1 MTNWINYMEDLKSI
15 VDTLSGTM
23 KAKLDRIRHFLNEER
38 ASVMVG
44 AGFSRNAEKEAH
56 VIMKDWNSLAKDI
69 YEQLYAQ
76 SPSAEDLAFKTPM
89 RLASLLAANVGRSGL
104 DQVIKDSLPDD
115 LISPGKLHYQLMAL
129 KWRDVFTTNYDTL
142 LERAAEQSGR
152 YYKVVTSKE
161 MLLYTTSPRIIK
173 LHGSFPDK
181 TPFLMTED
189 EFRTYPVDHP
199 EFVNTVRQAL
209 VESVFCLIGF
219 SGDDPNFTS
228 WQAWLRDVMGD
239 YANPTYLITFDK
251 NYDDS
256 FKKLMMSRGIE
267 VLNLAEVNE
276 LKDFTTALDFFFSYL
291 SQKEEDKWNAYVNLT
306 IKEDEVLE
314 LIQQLK
320 KVRESYPGWFVLPK
334 EYYDEFRDMEFDFP
348 YMQGVVEKITDEATK
363 EQLLYELDWRAD
375 ISLSYKDH
383 DWYIQNIENCVARY
397 FNGGFSE
404 VALELAISLL
414 RLYRYHPEKIGAQ
427 KNLISLL
434 KGNLSFMTEG
444 QKRRFYYY
452 LSCNYLSVLDYE
464 SLELI
469 MREWQ
474 PMKNDYDG
482 IIYKALI
489 TAEVKTI
496 SEASV
501 MIGEALDRISKVL
514 LKESSE
520 ELRSRKAA
528 LEFLSSFYERKKR
541 PRLPQEYSFLALG
554 DYFMSNS
561 RQSSFSEN
569 EVTHGFAIG
578 SVKRSWNLR
587 SGMNPK
593 FNYPY
598 RYLQLCER
606 FGLPFGM
613 ATNTVDYKLL
623 AEIVGYLGNF
633 DVVYTLPVALRSGS
647 RSVSEAAMQ
656 RSVLDRITREQA
668 VALTK
673 QLLALVKKEMPSE
686 ALKYRTTTVLLPML
700 CRLST
705 KIDGELKI
713 EIFREKYKHFLLNDD
728 KSKEDIRILFD
739 AMMPD
744 EVVNVI
750 DFIFSQEIE
759 LTSREKEFLCPQV
772 CFGLF
777 APTDQQIKI
786 VIEGLKSIDENI
798 RIAALSRA
806 ELLFKSNISEEQIK
820 IIEEAIYDWRK
831 DFNSDQYHWESFSMV
846 DVREEEKEEVNK
858 EIKSMVD
865 SIMMTDYSFNGSSLD
880 ISRLTDLLRRLTVV
894 SKRIT
899 TEQRVGLMS
908 KLSQILNKDQ
918 MVIRNDDS
926 HGFMGGMRQFVYSL
940 CLQIKFLVE
949 RLDFTDADKD
959 ACKELFDA
967 LSKYVDADLPVRVTM
982 ERLNYQFRAVRDNK
996 MRLIIE
1002 NALFS
1007 DNKKTLLDALDA
1019 LLLHTKNGGNVQTV
1033 YQKIIHFCATDITEQ
1048 TCLYVDKLAYTD
1060 HSKLSRK
1067 TMTELGKM
1075 MTALYE
1081 RLPKCNLQTEYKVDL
1096 AHSCVNLLKHI
1107 QTEKSI
1113 PSIKDAV
1120 SLWTNIINDPD
1131 IFDDIK
1137 RVYFE

>member
-1 MTNWINYMEDLKSI
+1 MKNFKSI
-15 VDTLSGTM
+15 VDNLSGTI

-56 VIMKDWNSLAKDI
+56 VVMKDWNSLAKDI
-69 YEQLYAQ
+69 FEQLYAQ
-76 SPSAEDLAFKTPM
+76 TPTAEDLAFKTPM
-89 RLASLLAANVGRSGL
+89 RLASLLAANVGRNGL

-115 LISPGKLHYQLMAL
+115 LISPGKLHYQLMRL

-152 YYKVVTSKE
+152 YYRVVTSKE
-161 MLLYTTSPRIIK
+161 MLLYTSSPRIVK

-181 TPFLMTED
+181 TPFLMTEE
-189 EFRTYPVDHP
+189 EFRTYPEKHP

-348 YMQGVVEKITDEATK
+348 CMQGVVEKITDEATK

-482 IIYKALI
+482 IIYKALV
-489 TAEVKTI
+489 TAETKTI

-501 MIGEALDRISKVL
+501 MVGEALDRISKVL

-528 LEFLSSFYERKKR
+528 LEFLSSFYEGKKR
-541 PRLPQEYSFLALG
+541 PKIPQEYSFLALG
-554 DYFMSNS
+554 DYFMSNI

-598 RYLQLCER
+598 RYLQLCEQ
-606 FGLPFGM
+606 FGLPFGI
-613 ATNTVDYKLL
+613 ATNTVNYKLF

-633 DVVYTLPVALRSGS
+633 NVVYTLPIVLRSGS

-656 RSVLDRITREQA
+656 RSVLDRITREQV

-713 EIFREKYKHFLLNDD
+713 EIFHEVYKHYYLDGK
-728 KSKEDIRILFD
+728 KSKEDIDILYD
-739 AMMPD
+739 SMMPE
-744 EVVNVI
+744 EVIKVI
-750 DFIFSQEIE
+750 DFLFSQEFRMV
-759 LTSREKEFLCPQV
+759 LGNDEFPCPQV
-772 CFGLF
+772 CLDIFT
-777 APTDQQIKI
+777 PTEQQIKI
-786 VIEGLKSIDENI
+786 VCEGFKSDNDNVRIASLLRADLLLKSNV
-798 RIAALSRA
+798 
-806 ELLFKSNISEEQIK
+806 SEKQK
-820 IIEEAIYDWRK
+820 VLIEDAICEWRNNYK
-831 DFNSDQYHWESFSMV
+831 SDQCHWESFALV
-846 DVREEEKEEVNK
+846 DVREDEKDEVNK
-858 EIKSMVD
+858 EIKSIMD
-865 SIMMTDYSFNGSSLD
+865 SIMMTDYSFNGSPL
-880 ISRLTDLLRRLTVV
+880 ISELTNLLKRLSVIPE
-894 SKRIT
+894 RIT
-899 TEQRVGLMS
+899 AEQKIEFMM
-908 KLSQILNKDQ
+908 KLSQILNNNQ
-918 MVIRNDDS
+918 IVIKNDDS
-926 HGFMGGMRQFVYSL
+926 HDFMGGLRQFVSSL
-940 CLQIKFLVE
+940 YLQIENLIEKLV
-949 RLDFTDADKD
+949 FTNSDKD

-967 LSKYVDADLPVRVTM
+967 LSKFVDSDLPVRVTM
-982 ERLNYQFRAVRDNK
+982 EQLNYQFSVVKNNK

-1002 NALFS
+1002 EALF
-1007 DNKKTLLDALDA
+1007 DGNDKTILDALDA
-1019 LLLHTKNGGNVQTV
+1019 LSLHARNGGNVQNA
-1033 YQKIIHFCATDITEQ
+1033 YQKIIHFCTTDITEQ
-1048 TCLYVDKLAYTD
+1048 TYLYVDRLAHIDY
-1060 HSKLSRK
+1060 SKLSTK
-1067 TMTELGKM
+1067 TMSDLGKM

-1081 RLPKCNLQTEYKVDL
+1081 KFPKCNLTIEHIVDL
-1096 AHSCVNLLKHI
+1096 EYSCVKLLKHI
-1107 QTEKSI
+1107 QKETGVS
-1113 PSIKDAV
+1113 SIKDAV
-1120 SLWTNIINDPD
+1120 VLWKNFVKDPNT
-1131 IFDDIK
+1131 FDDIK

>member
-1 MTNWINYMEDLKSI
+1 MEDLKNI
-15 VDTLSGTM
+15 VDNLSGAF

-44 AGFSRNAEKEAH
+44 AGFSRNAEKDAH
-56 VIMKDWNSLAKDI
+56 VVMKDWNSLAKDI

-76 SPSAEDLAFKTPM
+76 SPSAEDLTFKTPM

-115 LISPGKLHYQLMAL
+115 LISPGKLHYQLMGL

-209 VESVFCLIGF
+209 VESVFCLVGF

-267 VLNLAEVNE
+267 VLNLAEVRG
-276 LKDFTTALDFFFSYL
+276 LKDYMTALDFFFSYL
-291 SQKEEDKWNAYVNLT
+291 GQKEDNKWNALVNLK

-320 KVRESYPGWFVLPK
+320 KVRESYPGWFILPK
-334 EYYDEFRDMEFDFP
+334 EHYDEFRDMEFDFP
-348 YMQGVVEKITDEATK
+348 YMQGVIKKITDEITK

-375 ISLSYKDH
+375 ISLSYKNY
-383 DWYIQNIENCVARY
+383 DWYIQNIENCIARY
-397 FNGGFSE
+397 FNGRFSDE
-404 VALELAISLL
+404 ATELAISLL
-414 RLYRYHPEKIGAQ
+414 RLYRYHPEKNGDQ
-427 KNLISLL
+427 KNLISFL

-464 SLELI
+464 SLEQM

-489 TAEVKTI
+489 TAEIKNI
-496 SEASV
+496 SDASV

-514 LKESSE
+514 LKKPSE
-520 ELRSRKAA
+520 ELCSRKAA
-528 LEFLSSFYERKKR
+528 LEFLASSFYEKTKR
-541 PRLPQEYSFLALG
+541 PQIPQEYSFLALG
-554 DYFMSNS
+554 DYFMNNS
-561 RQSSFSEN
+561 RRPSFSEN
-569 EVTHGFAIG
+569 EVTHDFAIE
-578 SVKRSWNLR
+578 SIRRTWNLR
-587 SGMNPK
+587 LGMNPK

-613 ATNTVDYKLL
+613 AKNTVNHNLL
-623 AEIVGYLGNF
+623 EEIVGYLGN
-633 DVVYTLPVALRSGS
+633 VVYTLPIALRSGS
-647 RSVSEAAMQ
+647 RSVAEAAMQ
-656 RSVLDRITREQA
+656 RSVLDRITREHA
-668 VALTK
+668 EALAK

-686 ALKYRTTTVLLPML
+686 ALKYRITTVLLPML

-705 KIDGELKI
+705 KVDGELKI
-713 EIFREKYKHFLLNDD
+713 EIFHEKYKHSHLNEN
-728 KSKEDIRILFD
+728 KSKEDIRILYD
-739 AMMPD
+739 AMMPN
-744 EVVNVI
+744 ELGTVI
-750 DFIFSQEIE
+750 DFHFSQKIE
-759 LTSREKEFLCPQV
+759 QISREEEFLYHQV
-772 CFGLF
+772 FF
-777 APTDQQIKI
+777 DFFTPNEQQIKI
-786 VIEGLKSIDENI
+786 VIEGLKSIDKNI
-798 RIAALSRA
+798 RIAALLRA
-806 ELLFKSNISEEQIK
+806 ELLFKSNISEEQK
-820 IIEEAIYDWRK
+820 NIIEDAIYDWRK
-831 DFNSDQYHWESFSMV
+831 DYNNDKYYWESYALV
-846 DVREEEKEEVNK
+846 DAREGEKEEVSK
-858 EIKSMVD
+858 EIKSMMN
-865 SIMMTDYSFNGSSLD
+865 SILKTDYSFSSSSLNV
-880 ISRLTDLLRRLTVV
+880 SELTDLLKRLSVV
-894 SKRIT
+894 PKRIT
-899 TEQRVGLMS
+899 HEQRTKLML
-908 KLSQILNKDQ
+908 KLSQILNNNFAVIKD
-918 MVIRNDDS
+918 DDS
-926 HGFMGGMRQFVYSL
+926 HGFMGGMREFVNSL
-940 CLQIKFLVE
+940 CLRIKFLVNG
-949 RLDFTDADKD
+949 LDLTSGDKD

-967 LSKYVDADLPVRVTM
+967 LSKYVDADLPVRVIM

-1007 DNKKTLLDALDA
+1007 DSTKTLLDALDA
-1019 LLLHTKNGGNVQTV
+1019 LLLHTINGGNVQTA

-1048 TCLYVDKLAYTD
+1048 TYLYVNMLAYTD
-1060 HSKLSRK
+1060 LSKLSRK
-1067 TMTELGKM
+1067 TKAELGKM

-1081 RLPKCNLQTEYKVDL
+1081 RLPKCNLRTEFKVDL
-1096 AHSCVNLLKHI
+1096 EHSCVNLLKHI
-1107 QTEKSI
+1107 QKETGVL
-1113 PSIKDAV
+1113 SIKDAV
-1120 SLWTNIINDPD
+1120 VLWKNFVKDPNT
-1131 IFDDIK
+1131 FDDIK

>member
-1 MTNWINYMEDLKSI
+1 MEDIINI
-15 VDTLSGTM
+15 VETLPGTM

-56 VIMKDWNSLAKDI
+56 VVMKDWNSLAKDI

-76 SPSAEDLAFKTPM
+76 TPTAEDLAFKTPM

-115 LISPGKLHYQLMAL
+115 LISPGKLHYQLMSL

-142 LERAAEQSGR
+142 LEKAAEQSGR
-152 YYKVVTSKE
+152 YYRVVTSKE
-161 MLLYTTSPRIIK
+161 MLLYTSSPRIVK

-181 TPFLMTED
+181 TPFLMTEE
-189 EFRTYPVDHP
+189 EFRTYPEVHP

-228 WQAWLRDVMGD
+228 WQAWLRDVMGN
-239 YANPTYLITFDK
+239 YANPTYLITFDG
-251 NYDDS
+251 NYDES

-267 VLNLAEVNE
+267 VLNLAEIKGLN
-276 LKDFTTALDFFFSYL
+276 DYSMALSFFFSYL
-291 SQKEEDKWNAYVNLT
+291 GQKEDDKWNATVDLI
-306 IKEDEVLE
+306 IKEDKVPE

-320 KVRESYPGWFVLPK
+320 DVRESYPGWFVLPK
-334 EYYDEFRDMEFDFP
+334 DYYEEFRDMEIHFP
-348 YMQGVVEKITDEATK
+348 YMQGEFEKITDEAIK

-383 DWYIQNIENCVARY
+383 DWYIQNIEDCVAKHVDGRL
-397 FNGGFSE
+397 SE
-404 VALELAISLL
+404 LSLELAISLL
-414 RLYRYHPEKIGAQ
+414 RLYRYHPEKNEAQ
-427 KNLISLL
+427 KNIISILRD
-434 KGNLSFMTEG
+434 NLSCMTKG

-464 SLELI
+464 SLELL

-474 PMKNDYDG
+474 PLKNDYDG
-482 IIYKALI
+482 IIYKALV
-489 TAEVKTI
+489 TAEFKTI

-501 MIGEALDRISKVL
+501 MVGEALDRISKVL

-520 ELRSRKAA
+520 ELRSKKAA
-528 LEFLSSFYERKKR
+528 LEFLSSFYEGTKR
-541 PRLPQEYSFLALG
+541 PKIPQEYSFLALG

-578 SVKRSWNLR
+578 SVRRSWNLR

-633 DVVYTLPVALRSGS
+633 NVVYTLPVALRSGS

-656 RSVLDRITREQA
+656 RSVLDRITREKA

-686 ALKYRTTTVLLPML
+686 ALKYRITTVLLPML

-705 KIDGELKI
+705 KVDGELKI
-713 EIFREKYKHFLLNDD
+713 EIFHEEYKHFHLNDG
-728 KSKEDIRILFD
+728 KSKEDVRILYD
-739 AMMPD
+739 TMMPD

-750 DFIFSQEIE
+750 DFIFSQGFKLI
-759 LTSREKEFLCPQV
+759 SREEEFPCPQV

-777 APTDQQIKI
+777 APNDQQIKI
-786 VIEGLKSIDENI
+786 VIEGLKSIDKNI

-806 ELLFKSNISEEQIK
+806 ELLLKLNILEEQK
-820 IIEEAIYDWRK
+820 NIIENAIYAWR
-831 DFNSDQYHWESFSMV
+831 NEYNNDQYHWESFSLV
-846 DVREEEKEEVNK
+846 DMREDEKDEVNK
-858 EIKSMVD
+858 EIKNMVD
-865 SIMMTDYSFNGSSLD
+865 SIMMTDYSFNGSSLNV
-880 ISRLTDLLRRLTVV
+880 SGLTDLLRRLSVV
-894 SKRIT
+894 PQRIT
-899 TEQRVGLMS
+899 AEQRGGLIM
-908 KLSQILNKDQ
+908 KLAQTINNNLI
-918 MVIRNDDS
+918 VIRNDDTYT
-926 HGFMGGMRQFVYSL
+926 FMGGMRQFVNSL
-940 CLQIKFLVE
+940 CLQIKYLALSIE
-949 RLDFTDADKD
+949 YSDSDKE
-959 ACKELFDA
+959 ACKELFEA
-967 LSKYVDADLPVRVTM
+967 LSKVVDAGLPVRVTM

-1002 NALFS
+1002 EALFNN
-1007 DNKKTLLDALDA
+1007 DKNTMLDALDA
-1019 LLLHTKNGGNVQTV
+1019 LLLHARNGGNVQTA
-1033 YQKIIHFCATDITEQ
+1033 YQKIIHFCTTDITEQ
-1048 TCLYVDKLAYTD
+1048 TYLYVNRLAYTD
-1060 HSKLSRK
+1060 HSKLTKK
-1067 TMTELGKM
+1067 TMSELGKM
-1075 MTALYE
+1075 MTSLYE
-1081 RLPKCNLQTEYKVDL
+1081 KLPKCNLQTEYKVDL

-1120 SLWTNIINDPD
+1120 NLWTNFINDPD